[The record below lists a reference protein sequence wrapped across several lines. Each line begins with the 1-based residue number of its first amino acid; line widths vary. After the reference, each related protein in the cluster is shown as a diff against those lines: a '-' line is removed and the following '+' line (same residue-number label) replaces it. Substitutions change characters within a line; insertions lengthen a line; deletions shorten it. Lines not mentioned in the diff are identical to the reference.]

1 MIPTRM
7 QSRFFVCAVLAL
19 APCFAFSQE
28 KKPTP
33 DPEVE
38 KHSKSLSGFTRLSG
52 WMRLYRKQDDLRL
65 ELMPEDFGQL
75 FFAQAT
81 LHTGISAD
89 AQAGDPL
96 GSYEIETLSWERR
109 GDSVRLIKPNL
120 AFRFTPGGELS
131 TASQRSFPQAILA
144 SLRIM
149 AEHPQTGSLVVD
161 PEPLFDGQL
170 FGLQELL
177 NTATGGGWI
186 PDRGVRDISGIS
198 AGGDVLA
205 LRRLMH
211 FRKTSAGGPS
221 IFELLGLSAPN
232 HLADRRSLPLEVS
245 YKLWPHRETG
255 YVPRFGDPR
264 VGYFTSDYFNA
275 DRFSEFKRTTKLINR
290 FHLVKKDPT
299 ARLSEPVEPIVWVL
313 DPSIPEKYK
322 AAVTEGILLWNKAFE
337 SAGFL
342 NAMRVE
348 DAPDDPDYD
357 HASGRWNVVRW
368 TMSPDSVYAVAQ
380 MRMNPITGQIMSAG
394 VTVDAGYPRAMEF
407 EQREDVQAS
416 AIASLLRTEP
426 AKPAHHDHRKCLAQ
440 QGKAD
445 SLALGWSLL
454 PAEASQ
460 ADRDQYVHAAIVDL
474 IAHEIGHCLGLRHNF
489 AASGNLSVAELTDR
503 SRTST
508 QGIAASV
515 MDYTPVNVA
524 ALLSGSGDYWNP
536 VVGPYDHWAIRYGYE
551 DVAGT
556 TPEGEQSSLAQIARQ
571 SGLPGHIYLTD
582 EDADGLN
589 PLASRW
595 DLGSDPLEWMN
606 LSLKAAE
613 RLQAFALR
621 DGARQGESYERRTGL
636 LTRAMRERFRSA
648 RFALRMVGGVEY
660 RRMLRGDIGEEP
672 TLAPAPAAEQ
682 RAAMDHLARAVL
694 RPDALTLPISA
705 RLSLTGDPDAGG
717 AMEYAPILMRAMNDQ
732 VGILSSLISAGRYD
746 QIVENMAKGSPYTLA
761 EHFDRLNA
769 AVFAD
774 LNPQSALAPHRREL
788 QAFLVEG
795 WSRQSESAS
804 GALSRDARL
813 LARSHLTQILQ
824 RCHSASVNPDL
835 TTRLHAQDLARAIEL
850 LLDEDDS

>member
-7 QSRFFVCAVLAL
+7 QSRFFVCALLAL
-19 APCFAFSQE
+19 APCFALSQE

-38 KHSKSLSGFTRLSG
+38 KHSKSLSGYTRLSG

-65 ELMPEDFGQL
+65 ELMPEDMGKL

-96 GSYEIETLSWERR
+96 GSYEIETLTWERR

-120 AFRFTPGGELS
+120 AFRFTEGGELS
-131 TASQRSFPQAILA
+131 AASQRSFPRAILA

-149 AEHPQTGSLVVD
+149 AEHPQTGSLVLD
-161 PEPLFDGQL
+161 PEPLFDGGL
-170 FGLQELL
+170 FGVQELL
-177 NTATGGGWI
+177 NSATGGGWI

-211 FRKTSAGGPS
+211 FRKSSAGGPS
-221 IFELLGLSAPN
+221 IFELLGLVGAN
-232 HLADRRSLPLEVS
+232 HLADGRSLPLEVS
-245 YKLWPHRETG
+245 YKLWPHRENG
-255 YVPRFGDPR
+255 YVPRFADPR
-264 VGYFTSDYFNA
+264 VGYFTSDYFDA
-275 DRFSEFKRTTKLINR
+275 DRFSQFKRTTKLINR

-299 ARLSEPVEPIVWVL
+299 AHLSEPVEPIVWVL
-313 DPSIPEKYK
+313 DHTIPQKHR

-368 TMSPDSVYAVAQ
+368 TMTPNSVYAVAQ
-380 MRMNPITGQIMSAG
+380 MRMNPITGQVMSAG

-407 EQREDVQAS
+407 EQREDVQAG
-416 AIASLLRTEP
+416 AIASLVRTAP
-426 AKPAHHDHRKCLAQ
+426 DHSAPHDHRKCLAQ

-445 SLALGWSLL
+445 SMALGWNLL
-454 PAEASQ
+454 PADATQ
-460 ADRDQYVHAAIVDL
+460 ADRDAYVHDGIVDL

-489 AASGNLSVAELTDR
+489 AASGNLSVAELVN
-503 SRTST
+503 SERTA
-508 QGIAASV
+508 QVGIAASV

-524 ALLSGSGDYWNP
+524 ALLKGSGTFWNP

-551 DVAGT
+551 DVPGT
-556 TPEGEQSSLAQIARQ
+556 TPEGEQSSLALIARQ
-571 SGLPGHIYLTD
+571 SGAPGHLYLTD

-595 DLGSDPLEWMN
+595 DLGSDPLEWMS
-606 LSLKAAE
+606 LSLTAAD

-621 DGARQGESYERRTGL
+621 DGARQGESYERRTAL

-672 TLAPAPAAEQ
+672 TLAPAPAAQQ
-682 RAAMDHLARAVL
+682 RAAMDHLERVVL

-717 AMEYAPILMRAMNDQ
+717 SMENAPIQLRALNDQ
-732 VGILSSLISAGRYD
+732 IGVLSSLISAGRYD
-746 QIVENMAKGSPYTLA
+746 QIIENTAKGSPYSLA
-761 EHFDRLNA
+761 EHFDRVGS

-774 LNPQSALAPHRREL
+774 LAAQGALPTHRREM

-795 WSRQSESAS
+795 WSRQAESAS

-813 LARSHLTQILQ
+813 LARHKLTQILT
-824 RCHSASVNPDL
+824 RCEAASENSDL
-835 TTRLHAQDLARAIEL
+835 TTRLHAQDLARAIEML
-850 LLDEDDS
+850 LEEDDD